1 MQGIIL
7 AAGMGIRISKHIKD
21 GLKCMIEI
29 NGEKLIKRQIESLTN
44 AGVNRIIIVCGYK
57 KEVLKK
63 YITENFKDI
72 KIEFVDNDD
81 YKTTNNIYSL
91 YLAKEFLKED
101 DTILVESDLVFDYS
115 IINKLV
121 EDKNKNV
128 AAIAKYKVWMDGTVV
143 TLDNDIITAFFGK
156 NKFNTKNIDKYYK
169 TINIY
174 KLSKQDCIND
184 LVPHM
189 EEYINKNRV
198 NEFYEEVFKDLI
210 KNDKITINAKI
221 IENEKWYEIDN
232 ITDLEIAK
240 CLFSNNIASYEK
252 RFGGYWNFNNLIDFC
267 YLENPK
273 FPTNELLEKI
283 KYFSRDLITKYPSGR
298 SIENI
303 NASRIFNVIEN
314 EIIVGNGSA
323 ELIKSLGR
331 FLSGKLMLQIP
342 VFNEYITCFE
352 KCEIIKN
359 DVSKKDYIYG
369 KNEIIKDMQK
379 CDVIALVNPDNPTG
393 NFINYND
400 MLEIIDE
407 ANKRN
412 KTIIVDESFID
423 FADKDKRYTL
433 IEHSILQKY
442 KNLIVIKSISKSYG
456 VPGIRLGVLATANK
470 EILEKLKTDL
480 PIWNVNSIAEY
491 FLQIVGLY
499 KKEYEQAC
507 NYVEE
512 QRNELYNSLSKL
524 SFLKVYKSQANYIMC
539 KLLKYNTKDIA
550 EYLLNNYNILIKTL
564 NKKEGFN
571 NENYIRITVKSE
583 EDNKKLLDALRNIEN
598 KEVL

>member
-29 NGEKLIKRQIESLTN
+29 NGEKLIKRQIEALTN
-44 AGVNRIIIVCGYK
+44 AGINRIIIVCGYK
-57 KEVLKK
+57 KEALQK
-63 YITENFKDI
+63 YIADNFKDVE
-72 KIEFVDNDD
+72 IEFVDNDD

-91 YLAKEFLKED
+91 YLAKDFLKEE

-143 TLDNDIITAFFGK
+143 TTNENKITAFFGK
-156 NKFNTKNIDKYYK
+156 NSFNTKNIDKYYK

-174 KLSKQDCIND
+174 KLSKQDCID
-184 LVPHM
+184 FFIPRM
-189 EEYINKNRV
+189 EEYINKNRI
-198 NEFYEEVFKDLI
+198 NEFYEEAFKDLI
-210 KNDKITINAKI
+210 KSDSIIMNAKI

-240 CLFSNNIASYEK
+240 CLFSNSIASYEK
-252 RFGGYWNFNNLIDFC
+252 RYGGYWNFTNLIDFC

-283 KYFSRDLITKYPSGR
+283 KYFSKDLITKYPSGR

-303 NASRIFNVIEN
+303 NASKIFNVIEN

-331 FLSGKLMLQIP
+331 YLSGKLILQIP
-342 VFNEYITCFE
+342 VFNEYMTCFE

-359 DVSKKDYIYG
+359 NVSKNDYIYG
-369 KNEIIKDMQK
+369 KNEIIKNMQK
-379 CDVIALVNPDNPTG
+379 CDIIALVNPDNPTG

-400 MLEIIDE
+400 MLEIISE
-407 ANKRN
+407 ANKSN

-433 IEHSILQKY
+433 IDHTILQKY

-456 VPGIRLGVLATANK
+456 VPGIRLGVLATGDK
-470 EILEKLKTDL
+470 ELLEKLKVDL

-499 KKEYEQAC
+499 KKEYEEAC

-512 QRNELYNSLSKL
+512 QRNEMYNSLKEIEY
-524 SFLKVYKSQANYIMC
+524 LKPYKSQANYIMC
-539 KLLKYNTKDIA
+539 KLLKYDTKYIA
-550 EYLLNNYNILIKTL
+550 EYLLNNYNILIKNL
-564 NKKEGFN
+564 NNKEGFN
-571 NENYIRITVKSE
+571 NKNYIRLTIKSE
-583 EDNKKLLDALRNIEN
+583 EDNKYLLDALRNIE
-598 KEVL
+598 KYSVK